1 MIHDILHL
9 HTFVSLINNRSNVPD
24 DVVIELYEVDRPRLD
39 VGVVQILGVLV
50 EVYQLLLCQVDNLQ
64 TGNFTFGF
72 LLDVCHHHSLVEI
85 LHRET
90 EL

>member
-1 MIHDILHL
+1 MMLSSSYL
-9 HTFVSLINNRSNVPD
+9 TFVSLVDYSSNVPD
-24 DVVIELYEVDRPRLD
+24 DVVIELYKVDRPQLD
-39 VGVVQILGVLV
+39 VGVVQILGVPV
-50 EVYQLLLCQVDNLQ
+50 EVHQLLLCQVDNLQ

-72 LLDVCHHHSLVEI
+72 LLDICHHHPLVEI